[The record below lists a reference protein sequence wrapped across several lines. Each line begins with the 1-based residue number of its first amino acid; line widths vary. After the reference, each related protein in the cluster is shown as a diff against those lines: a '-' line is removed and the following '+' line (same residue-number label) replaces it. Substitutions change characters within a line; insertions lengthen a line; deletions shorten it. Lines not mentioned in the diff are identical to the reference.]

1 MQGLFNICK
10 TMWYTILTNW
20 KIKTYDHLNIW
31 RESLHKNSAPI
42 YDLKKKKTFQKIGIE
57 GTYFNIIKALCDKP
71 TVENDPQWWKPE
83 SISSKTRNKT
93 RVPTLT
99 TITQHQFGSPSHSN
113 QSTLI
118 WKKNAN
124 SHKRGIWQQH
134 INSAGL

>member
-1 MQGLFNICK
+1 MQNNVIYHINKLKDKNLWSSKYMKRKPSQKFSA
-10 TMWYTILTNW
+10 
-20 KIKTYDHLNIW
+20 HLW
-31 RESLHKNSAPI
+31 L
-42 YDLKKKKTFQKIGIE
+42 KKKTFQKIGIE
-57 GTYFNIIKALCDKP
+57 GTYFNIIKAICDKP
-71 TVENDPQWWKPE
+71 TVENDPWWWKPE

-113 QSTLI
+113 QSTLT